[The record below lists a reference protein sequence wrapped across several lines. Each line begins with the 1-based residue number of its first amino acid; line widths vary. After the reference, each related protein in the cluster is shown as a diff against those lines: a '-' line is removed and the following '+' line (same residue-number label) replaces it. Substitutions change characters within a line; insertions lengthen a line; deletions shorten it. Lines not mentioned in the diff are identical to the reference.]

1 MGTDLSGTTAVVTGG
16 NNGIGRALAVGMAKA
31 GANVAI
37 WARNPERNAQ
47 TVAEVEALGVKGFA
61 VSCDVTDENAVI
73 AAMDET
79 VSTLGPLGCFVAN
92 SGISV
97 ETPIAEMSF
106 DTWRHVLSTNL
117 DGAFLCTREAARRF
131 IAQGGGGSMIVVS
144 STISR
149 YGGAGMAAYGASKTG
164 VIGLGRTLAVELAR
178 HQVRCNIL
186 IPGWTKT
193 AMNEHLQADERFVRA
208 TSGRTPV
215 RRWAEPEEFHDIAA
229 FLADPTLTFHTGN
242 EVIVDG
248 GYTIY

>member
-164 VIGLGRTLAVELAR
+164 VLGLGRTLAVELAR